1 MVYKIIVAGRLEF
14 GSEKTFKKV
23 LDMYNSR
30 VENFYKF
37 DLLFREEVFDHENF
51 YLNIPRLVKHSDEKS
66 WNNTIKLLSYLS
78 EYSISGSVM
87 MWKIDD
93 SSSKKKITHELIE
106 PKTDKVAVKSFLKGR
121 ELVDQE
127 GKEDEAIKALSKAI
141 EKYERHSL
149 AYERRGLVNYKFKNY
164 QDAIYDFSKS
174 IDLNPN
180 NPQAYYGRARVK
192 MILKDLEAAA
202 KDLGMAVK
210 TSIPLQAIHNKARK
224 EKAEL
229 LLKLGQPEKAEF
241 DLKFLSNRKVE
252 ETDPFFPHQKAVRYA
267 YGKVLLELEKP
278 VEAISVFE
286 TVMAMED
293 GKTTIKKADLLL
305 HYGVAL
311 QQSGKKGFKKNWK
324 NAAELGSK
332 KAKDLLLEFA

>member
-23 LDMYNSR
+23 LDMYNFR

-66 WNNTIKLLSYLS
+66 WSNTIKLLEYLS
-78 EYSISGSVM
+78 EFSISGSVM
-87 MWKIDD
+87 LWKIDD
-93 SSSKKKITHELIE
+93 STSKKKVTHKIIE
-106 PKTDKVAVKSFLKGR
+106 PVTDKVAVKSFIKGR
-121 ELVDQE
+121 DLVEQK
-127 GKEDEAIKALSKAI
+127 GKENEAIQALSKAI

-164 QDAIYDFSKS
+164 EDAIYDFSKS

-192 MILKDLEAAA
+192 IILKDREAAV
-202 KDLGMAVK
+202 KDLDMAVK
-210 TSIPLQAIHNKARK
+210 TSIPLQAIHNKSRL

-229 LLKLGQPEKAEF
+229 LTKLGQSEKAEF
-241 DLKFLSNRKVE
+241 DLKFLSNRKYDDA
-252 ETDPFFPHQKAVRYA
+252 DPFSKNHKYICFN
-267 YGKVLLELEKP
+267 YGKLLLKLEKP
-278 VEAISVFE
+278 IEAITIFE
-286 TVMAMED
+286 KVMAMPD
-293 GKTTIKKADLLL
+293 GKKKIAQADILLN
-305 HYGVAL
+305 YGVAL
-311 QQSGKKGFKKNWK
+311 QKSGKKGFKKNWK